1 MRNLMSMGLFFVV
14 SSIISSQLWAAS
26 LELNKLEV
34 RETGCRAYIVAA
46 NPGSNG
52 FQTFKVDLIIFRKD
66 GIIDRRLAVD
76 LGPLRAGKSTVRT
89 FDLESTPCDTIG
101 SVLLNDVMDCR
112 LDGGGMADCL
122 SGLSVSSRAAA
133 EFQK

>member
-1 MRNLMSMGLFFVV
+1 MGKVTSMGLLLFLT
-14 SSIISSQLWAAS
+14 SALTTELRAAS
-26 LELNKLEV
+26 LELNKLEPH
-34 RETGCRAYIVAA
+34 ENGCRAYIVVG
-46 NPGSNG
+46 NPGTSG

-89 FDLESTPCDTIG
+89 FDLELTQCDSIG
-101 SVLLNDVMDCR
+101 SVLLNDVMDCKS
-112 LDGGGMADCL
+112 DGGGTADCL
-122 SGLSVSSRAAA
+122 SNFSVSSRAAA